1 MSKNI
6 EFFIDAVDVD
16 NEDILCDKLRLNQVL
31 LNLLSN
37 AVKYMKNGGQ
47 IIVRI
52 IQKLGFSNGYAT

>member
-1 MSKNI
+1 M
-6 EFFIDAVDVD
+6 DVD